1 MSNDEKHN
9 DADVERQE
17 HRLSI
22 EKEKAI
28 ANSSPGADPAQ
39 KALFAEFANKDQA
52 WKDNMDKKLL
62 RKIDIR
68 LLPILVLLY
77 LLNFLDRYV

>member
-1 MSNDEKHN
+1 MGNDEKYS

-17 HRLSI
+17 HRLSL
-22 EKEKAI
+22 EKDKAKLD
-28 ANSSPGADPAQ
+28 SVPGADPAQ
-39 KALFAEFANKDQA
+39 KAFFEEFTNRDQA
-52 WKDNMDKKLL
+52 WKDNMDKQVL

-68 LLPILVLLY
+68 LLPVLILLY